1 MHVFWLVEGIKNEI
15 PKRQKGSQEEE
26 VRKQAVD
33 DIKIG
38 KWSLILSY

>member
-15 PKRQKGSQEEE
+15 SKRQKGSQEEE
-26 VRKQAVD
+26 ARKQAVD